1 MTVMSD
7 QVNIGVIGA
16 GWWATLSHIPALLAN
31 PNVARVAVN
40 RPDQDGLDK
49 VVASF
54 PGVVSYLDARTML
67 EGENLH
73 GVVVAS
79 PHTLHFEHAQLALS
93 RGLHT
98 LIEKPMATTAADARA
113 LVETARANQVQI
125 VMPYGWNYK
134 PIVEIAHRLVAGGRI
149 GEVRHVVAQMAS
161 ALSDLFGGQPMEE
174 TREHLFRPPASTW
187 ADPNNFGGYG
197 WGQLTHGLGA
207 LFRIVDLDPVKV
219 FARTGLSPA
228 GVDFYDAAVVE
239 LSNGATVS
247 LSGSS
252 TVPKSRGYQMDIRVF
267 GSEGMLLFDIER
279 ARVEV
284 IRHDG
289 DNHIETLPADAGGYE
304 SIAPITLLVDL
315 CRGTAAHNP
324 ADGTV
329 GMRAAVLLDAL
340 YRSARTGQ
348 MEAVK

>member
-1 MTVMSD
+1 MSD
-7 QVNIGVIGA
+7 KVNIGVIGA
-16 GWWATLSHIPALLAN
+16 GWWATLSHIPNLLAN
-31 PNVARVAVN
+31 PHVNVVAVN

-49 VVASF
+49 VVTSF
-54 PGVVSYLDARTML
+54 PGVRPYLDAKAML
-67 EGENLH
+67 ENENLH
-73 GVVVAS
+73 GIVVAS
-79 PHTLHFEHAQLALS
+79 PHTLHAEHAGLALS

-113 LVETARANQVQI
+113 LVAIAQANGAQI

-134 PIVEIAHRLVAGGRI
+134 PIVDIAHRLVAERQI

-161 ALSDLFGGQPMEE
+161 ALTDLFGGQPMAE
-174 TREHLFRPPASTW
+174 TKDHLFRPPVSTW

-207 LFRIVDLDPVKV
+207 LFRIIDLDPVKV
-219 FARTGLSPA
+219 FAKTGLSPA

-247 LSGSS
+247 LSGSA
-252 TVPKSRGYQMDIRVF
+252 TVPKSRGYQIDIRVF
-267 GSEGMLLFDIER
+267 GTEGMLLFDVER

-284 IRHDG
+284 VRHDG
-289 DNHIETLPADAGGYE
+289 RTHIESLPADAGDYE

-315 CRGTAAHNP
+315 CRGVPAINP
-324 ADGTV
+324 ADGVV
-329 GMRAAVLLDAL
+329 GMRAAVLLDAM
-340 YRSARTGQ
+340 YRSARSGQ
-348 MEAVK
+348 MEGVL